1 MRLLRPLLSVASCL
15 ALGSLAPGGVRAEAS
30 FVEVAAELGLGD
42 VTNPNDPE
50 TSQHGGGVAMLDFD
64 LDDWPDLY
72 VARKQPPNLLFR
84 NVGGAFEEVAEI
96 GDGAAYGQSWVGVAS
111 ADVDGN
117 GWPDLLL
124 MGATGNRLLLNPR
137 GDGTFEEARGTGIE
151 GEGRAT
157 VGAAFADLDRD
168 GDLDAYVAGHARC
181 MEPFLDEP
189 PTFDSYSSD
198 TCPTPEDVCL
208 GNFLYVQV
216 APLLFEE
223 RGEELGVDND
233 GCTLAVVA
241 SDFDGDGWIDLYS
254 GNDHGARVEPDGL
267 FWNEGLT
274 DGGDLRE
281 FTLDPNRLVLFNMG
295 VAVGDPDGDG
305 DLDYYFSNTYANKLW
320 MGVAPRVYVESQEVA
335 GVAGTLDPKVSWGT
349 AFEDLDLDGWPDLY
363 VANTNPYDIVFW
375 NRGDGTFAEEW
386 QGPKPSDQAAEF
398 GAVFGDV
405 DGDGDVDVV
414 TGGMTRLESDAGDRS
429 VQVYRNTLAAG
440 QHWIKVRLRATS
452 GHPDAIGSRIHLRA
466 GDDVQVQ
473 EVYGGGSFA
482 SAPYRVK
489 HFGVGAAVVVDEL
502 TVSWPS
508 GGVER
513 AKDVA
518 VDQLLDLVE
527 GEPPLEPA
535 DGTLVG
541 GDDDSDASDDDGDV
555 SQGGGGYEVGL
566 ETPDPIGCRQGGGWA
581 AGIPA
586 LAMLASLAGR
596 RRASR
601 PPRHR

>member
-1 MRLLRPLLSVASCL
+1 MRLLRRLLTATSCL
-15 ALGSLAPGGVRAEAS
+15 VLGGFAPGEVRAEAS
-30 FVEVAAELGLGD
+30 FVEAAAELGLGE
-42 VTNPNDPE
+42 VTNPNDSG

-72 VARKQPPNLLFR
+72 VARKQPPNLLYR
-84 NVGGAFEEVAEI
+84 NVGGTFEEVTEI
-96 GDGAAYGQSWVGVAS
+96 GDGAAYGQPWVGVAS
-111 ADVDGN
+111 ADVDGD

-124 MGATGNRLLLNPR
+124 MGASGNRLLLNSG
-137 GDGTFEEARGTGIE
+137 GDGTFEEAQHTGIE
-151 GEGRAT
+151 EEGRAT

-181 MEPFLDEP
+181 VEPFLEEP

-208 GNFLYVQV
+208 GNFLYIQV
-216 APLLFEE
+216 APLVFEE
-223 RGEELGVDND
+223 KGRELGVDND

-267 FWNEGLT
+267 FWNEGVT
-274 DGGDLRE
+274 DGGELRE
-281 FTLDPNRLVLFNMG
+281 FSLDPNRLVLFNMG
-295 VAVGDPDGDG
+295 VAVGDPDRDG

-320 MGVAPRVYVESQEVA
+320 MGVAPRVYVESQDVA
-335 GVAGTLDPKVSWGT
+335 GVAGTLSPKVSWGT
-349 AFEDLDLDGWPDLY
+349 AFEDLDLDGWPDLF

-375 NRGDGTFAEEW
+375 NQGDGTFAEEW
-386 QGPKPSDQAAEF
+386 HGPKPTDQAAEF

-414 TGGMTRLESDAGDRS
+414 TGGMTHLESDAGDGS
-429 VQVYRNTLAAG
+429 VQVYRNTLVAG
-440 QHWIKVRLRATS
+440 PHWLKVRLRATT
-452 GHPDAIGSRIHLRA
+452 GHPDAIGARIHLRA

-473 EVYGGGSFA
+473 EVFGGGSFA

-489 HFGVGAAVVVDEL
+489 HFGLGAAAVVDEL

-508 GGVER
+508 GSVEV
-513 AKDVA
+513 ATAVA

-535 DGTLVG
+535 DGTPAI
-541 GDDDSDASDDDGDV
+541 GDDDSAPADDDAGA
-555 SQGGGGYEVGL
+555 SQGGDGYEVGL
-566 ETPDPIGCRQGGGWA
+566 DTPDPVGCRTGAGGAVGS
-581 AGIPA
+581 PA
-586 LAMLASLAGR
+586 LAVLGALAGR
-596 RRASR
+596 RRAAR
-601 PPRHR
+601 HPRHP